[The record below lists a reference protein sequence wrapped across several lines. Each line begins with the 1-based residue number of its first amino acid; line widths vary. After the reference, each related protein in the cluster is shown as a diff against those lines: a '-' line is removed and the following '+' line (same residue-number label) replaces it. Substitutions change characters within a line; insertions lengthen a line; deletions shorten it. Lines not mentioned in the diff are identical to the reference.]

1 MCLIGSGN
9 TLKTQ
14 NSPFQQYN
22 LAKFTI
28 PTFIVI
34 PQNEAMCSAH
44 DRNAKS
50 HDSWFSQVYIFS

>member
-28 PTFIVI
+28 PTFIMI
-34 PQNEAMCSAH
+34 PQNIIKIH
-44 DRNAKS
+44 
-50 HDSWFSQVYIFS
+50 